1 MDYNGRN
8 PAKSYHSTPAE
19 ENEKY
24 DENGRAT
31 TKEIMEQCGFNF
43 LRESVLLVED
53 SKFDQEFSFTPGRVI
68 KTEAECR
75 EGWEDGPFPVNW
87 ESKKYKNSS
96 VHVFRRKVKNM
107 SELHIARCA
116 SGDYIVIVY
125 LPLAKLSPVERVR
138 DKRNGIDD
146 EAFDV
151 AAEVKNGLHN
161 NGPFALFAEKENGK
175 WYKALRVPYN
185 ERDRY
190 KRDKL
195 LTGRDII
202 EFIERAKAE
211 LPNAEM
217 RKRQRE
223 AQKGSQED

>member
-1 MDYNGRN
+1 
-8 PAKSYHSTPAE
+8 
-19 ENEKY
+19 
-24 DENGRAT
+24 
-31 TKEIMEQCGFNF
+31 
-43 LRESVLLVED
+43 
-53 SKFDQEFSFTPGRVI
+53 
-68 KTEAECR
+68 
-75 EGWEDGPFPVNW
+75 
-87 ESKKYKNSS
+87 
-96 VHVFRRKVKNM
+96 
-107 SELHIARCA
+107 
-116 SGDYIVIVY
+116 
-125 LPLAKLSPVERVR
+125 VR